1 MKLSRII
8 TKISGKLIFVLYIV
22 SFVSCNNLNLNNNQ
36 FANNEYVSVVSR
48 NDSLIVNEFY
58 LNTKDDNSYKSSH
71 LYTLNSNKKYFL
83 NKSPFLSFFN
93 SEIIKLEIS
102 LFESNGIDIDSLTY
116 TFSSISDNNISLVDT
131 IDNVKEICKEEVN
144 SIFRNVVLSASDTID
159 IGRFNID
166 QRTIVFL
173 DSVLNQDV
181 GLDLSANDIIE
192 YLSKHP
198 ENLKNRAFTNFV
210 RIKMWDKNGNLIT
223 INDCSEELPT
233 GLIWIFKM
241 DNDYL
246 QCYDTRIMDFV
257 RTHISQDH
265 IYTKYL
271 SLEWMLYLQYMSS
284 TY

>member
-36 FANNEYVSVVSR
+36 FTNNEYVSVVSR